1 LPIAA
6 TSEGSAAIR
15 TGSLAYPREAIDSDN
30 MRVRIPR
37 PAHRIVSQYWSI
49 DDYVYSVAPPE
60 SIVAVSQSAYARSYS
75 NVYLLAEKFRPA
87 IATDPERV
95 LDLNPDLILVSS
107 DGRGDYTS
115 LVRSTGVP
123 VYRMQSTFHTLDQV
137 KKTILLTGYL
147 IGEDA
152 AAQKVA
158 AQFQARI
165 DEGRAKGQAAR
176 ARGMAP
182 LHILALAGRHG
193 YGARTLLDDV
203 LRTVGAINV
212 AAEHGLDG
220 YAPINFEQIAQWS
233 PDWILAGADRGQ
245 TKLVLQQ
252 LLADPAVAVT
262 KAARDHHILVL
273 ESDIV
278 QPMSPFSARFVTTL
292 ADALYGA
299 QRARTPR
306 RQTRE
311 EPANSLGGAFSPCPS
326 CARSSRAGE

>member
-1 LPIAA
+1 MLLRPILFVVVVGMLAAAVGRYASPPGGLQLPVAA

-15 TGSLAYPREAIDSDN
+15 TGSLTYPREAIDSDN

-37 PAHRIVSQYWSI
+37 PARRIVSQYWSI
-49 DDYVYSVAPPE
+49 DDYVYSVARPE

-75 NVYLLAEKFRPA
+75 NVYLLAEKFRPV

-137 KKTILLTGYL
+137 EKTILLTGYL

-158 AQFQARI
+158 ARFRARI
-165 DEGRAKGQAAR
+165 EEGRAKAQAAR

-182 LHILALAGRHG
+182 LHILGLAGRHG
-193 YGARTLLDDV
+193 YGANTLFNDV
-203 LRTVGAINV
+203 LKTVGVINV
-212 AAEHGLDG
+212 AAEHGLEG
-220 YAPINFEQIAQWS
+220 YTPVNFEQIALWN
-233 PDWILAGADRGQ
+233 PDWIVAGADRGQ
-245 TKLVLQQ
+245 TKLVLEQ

-273 ESDIV
+273 ENDIV

-292 ADALYGA
+292 ANALYGA
-299 QRARTPR
+299 
-306 RQTRE
+306 
-311 EPANSLGGAFSPCPS
+311 GA
-326 CARSSRAGE
+326 

>member
-1 LPIAA
+1 MLLRPILFVIVVGMLAAAVGRYASPPGGLQLPIAA

-15 TGSLAYPREAIDSDN
+15 TGSLAYPREAVDSDN

-147 IGEDA
+147 LGEDA

-165 DEGRAKGQAAR
+165 DEGRAKAQAAR
-176 ARGMAP
+176 AHGKAP
-182 LHILALAGRHG
+182 LHILGLAGRHG
-193 YGARTLLDDV
+193 YGARTLFDDV

-212 AAEHGLDG
+212 AAEHSLDG
-220 YAPINFEQIAQWS
+220 YTPVSFEQIAQWS
-233 PDWILAGADRGQ
+233 PDWIVAGADRGQ
-245 TKLVLQQ
+245 TKLVLKQ
-252 LLADPAVAVT
+252 LLNDPAVAVT

-273 ESDIV
+273 ENDIM
-278 QPMSPFSARFVTTL
+278 QPMSPFSARCVTTL
-292 ADALYGA
+292 ANALYGA
-299 QRARTPR
+299 
-306 RQTRE
+306 
-311 EPANSLGGAFSPCPS
+311 GG
-326 CARSSRAGE
+326 